1 MNRVRRTAFIRV
13 SGGPAPRLSSGGAP
27 RDRARCYGP
36 YAAPG
41 RIREAIR
48 TLNDLLG
55 LRDCAPTMPIVFGG
69 QTDLFEAPRR
79 AACMRHELTFC
90 TGPCAGLVAEPEYHH
105 RVETAV
111 AFLEG
116 RTIQPL
122 DRVVQ
127 EMSVAANAAEFERA
141 ARWRQRFEDLEWL
154 LAATTRARAAV
165 EGLTFVYRDPGA
177 FGDDRA
183 HLIRHGIVRASYP
196 FPGTPIEREA
206 FQAVIRAELAGPAPG
221 PGPLPSQH
229 LDEILLVMSWF
240 RRHPD
245 AFRRTTP
252 LSSWTN

>member
-1 MNRVRRTAFIRV
+1 M
-13 SGGPAPRLSSGGAP
+13 S
-27 RDRARCYGP
+27 
-36 YAAPG
+36 AA
-41 RIREAIR
+41 AS
-48 TLNDLLG
+48 T
-55 LRDCAPTMPIVFGG
+55 
-69 QTDLFEAPRR
+69 
-79 AACMRHELTFC
+79 
-90 TGPCAGLVAEPEYHH
+90 
-105 RVETAV
+105 
-111 AFLEG
+111 
-116 RTIQPL
+116 
-122 DRVVQ
+122 
-127 EMSVAANAAEFERA
+127 AEFERA

-165 EGLTFVYRDPGA
+165 EGLTFVYRDPGT

-196 FPGTPIEREA
+196 FPNTPIEREA
-206 FQAVIRAELAGPAPG
+206 FQAVVRDELAGPVPG